1 MLRRPLAASLLTVAL
16 TIAGCS
22 PPSPPDVSETEKS
35 IESAAPAPTLIDNF
49 RLTDQTGTVK
59 ELYAMTDARAIVLV
73 MQGVGCPIVQK
84 MTPDLKAVQAE
95 FADRN
100 VAFMMINSNIQDTP
114 EMIAAEATNFE
125 LNLPILKDAD
135 QSVGRKLG
143 AVRTAEVFVVDPATW
158 TIVYHGPLN
167 DRLTYGREKAT
178 ADTNY
183 VSDVLNAV
191 LSGADVPLIRQ
202 EADGCII
209 NFVEPDHARLQ
220 TRAG

>member
-1 MLRRPLAASLLTVAL
+1 MLRRSLAASLLAVTLTV
-16 TIAGCS
+16 TGCS
-22 PPSPPDVSETEKS
+22 PSSPPAGSEPTKEA
-35 IESAAPAPTLIDNF
+35 EAAAPAPIPVDNF
-49 RLTDQTGTVK
+49 KLTDQTGVER
-59 ELYAMTDARAIVLV
+59 ELYSMTDAKAVVLV

-158 TIVYHGPLN
+158 TLVYHGPLN
-167 DRLTYGREKAT
+167 DRLTYGREKAV
-178 ADTNY
+178 AETNY

-209 NFVEPDHARLQ
+209 NFVEPEHAGAPTQ
-220 TRAG
+220 TG